1 MQLSDMLAIVLA
13 VASGAAFLVG
23 EAALARAEDVHA
35 IFTGS
40 RLAPSS
46 LHAAVQLARPGAA
59 T

>member
-35 IFTGS
+35 IYWLTVG
-40 RLAPSS
+40 AIS